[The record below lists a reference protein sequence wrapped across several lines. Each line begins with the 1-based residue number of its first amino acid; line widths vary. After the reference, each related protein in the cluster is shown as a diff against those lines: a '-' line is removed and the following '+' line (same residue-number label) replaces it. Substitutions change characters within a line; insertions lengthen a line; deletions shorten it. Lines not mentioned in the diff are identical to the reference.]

1 MQCVHADVLLRS
13 LGRNF
18 NSLVKQSAVSER
30 KDMMEA
36 PELRTHVFCR
46 VTEDI
51 GAVAVDD
58 TGHAA
63 LPHHSDRQWLAL
75 ERKV

>member
-1 MQCVHADVLLRS
+1 MCVH
-13 LGRNF
+13 RNF

-46 VTEDI
+46 VTEDV

-58 TGHAA
+58 SGQASCPVLMFA
-63 LPHHSDRQWLAL
+63 IYSA
-75 ERKV
+75 

>member
-1 MQCVHADVLLRS
+1 M
-13 LGRNF
+13 
-18 NSLVKQSAVSER
+18 SER

-58 TGHAA
+58 SGRA
-63 LPHHSDRQWLAL
+63 LPAL
-75 ERKV
+75 YSRSCLL

>member
-1 MQCVHADVLLRS
+1 M
-13 LGRNF
+13 
-18 NSLVKQSAVSER
+18 SER

-58 TGHAA
+58 TGRAA
-63 LPHHSDRQWLAL
+63 WPWNICHWTVFCTDTKMWATLPA
-75 ERKV
+75 

>member
-1 MQCVHADVLLRS
+1 M
-13 LGRNF
+13 
-18 NSLVKQSAVSER
+18 SER

-46 VTEDI
+46 VTEDV

-58 TGHAA
+58 SGHAA
-63 LPHHSDRQWLAL
+63 CPQQLQ
-75 ERKV
+75 